1 MRLNIVFLEELM
13 PFIGF
18 IIFQVLFVAVLFVVM
33 IQVWGRQT
41 KNATEHL
48 TGLNEDYMKKRDE
61 VRKLTQEAES
71 QSRQLLDASQKEAAV
86 QRRMVL
92 EEADNLKTSIVGQ
105 ARKESE
111 TLIQE
116 AMKARDALLDEIH
129 ERTREQAVI
138 QARKLLSSILPEP
151 LRVQIHE
158 GLMAEAARGGFA
170 GIAALKVAEKVTEA
184 QLVSAFPLKP
194 ETRESLAS
202 CLEKL
207 MGTALPLQESLDP
220 SLIAG
225 FRLHLG
231 HLVIDTS
238 LALKLKEAAQSA
250 HSAA

>member
-1 MRLNIVFLEELM
+1 M

-18 IIFQVLFVAVLFVVM
+18 IIFQVLFVVVLFVVM

-61 VRKLTQEAES
+61 VRKLTQEAEL

-86 QRRMVL
+86 QRRVVL
-92 EEADNLKTSIVGQ
+92 EEADTLKSSILAQ

-111 TLIQE
+111 VLVQE

-129 ERTREQAVI
+129 ERTREQAVE
-138 QARKLLSSILPEP
+138 QARKLLATILPEP
-151 LRVQIHE
+151 LRIQIHE
-158 GLMAEAARGGFA
+158 GLVAETARGGFA
-170 GIAALKVAEKVTEA
+170 TIAALSLKEKVTEVS
-184 QLVSAFPLKP
+184 LVSAFPLKP
-194 ETRESLAS
+194 EARSSLGA
-202 CLEKL
+202 CLEKM
-207 MGTALPLQESLDP
+207 MGSAVPIQEFLEP
-220 SLIAG
+220 NLIAG

-250 HSAA
+250 QSAA

>member
-1 MRLNIVFLEELM
+1 M

-18 IIFQVLFVAVLFVVM
+18 IIFQILFVAVLFVVM
-33 IQVWGRQT
+33 MQVWGRQT
-41 KNATEHL
+41 QNATAHL

-61 VRKLTQEAES
+61 VRKLTQEAEV

-92 EEADNLKTSIVGQ
+92 EEADTLKNQIVGQ

-111 TLIQE
+111 TLIEE

-129 ERTREQAVI
+129 ERIREQAVD
-138 QARKLLSSILPEP
+138 QARKLLGTILPER
-151 LRVQIHE
+151 LREQIHDE
-158 GLMAEAARGGFA
+158 FVEEAAQGGFA
-170 GIAALKVAEKVTEA
+170 SIAALKLKENVTEA
-184 QLVSAFPLKP
+184 RLISAFPLKINIHS
-194 ETRESLAS
+194 SLVS

-207 MGTALPLQESLDP
+207 AGSPVALQESLDS

-250 HSAA
+250 QSAA